1 MILVTLFLAAQLAHR
16 FAPTPAERSPVRVL
30 NVCQLLQVLPEVQG
44 QVVVVVGWS
53 SDTSEGSWLG
63 AECANRLVTDGF
75 TWPNEVATSFGE
87 AEFAPAPALPRGFR
101 WPEPAISRSL
111 LGLSRGPSSRASGK
125 WLAIY
130 GRLET
135 HVPLQVG
142 MCGGGPCGLG
152 FGHGSAAPALI
163 IFPEGGVREVPGP

>member
-101 WPEPAISRSL
+101 WPEVYWVSHADPARALAENGWRYTAGLRRMSRF
-111 LGLSRGPSSRASGK
+111 R
-125 WLAIY
+125 
-130 GRLET
+130 
-135 HVPLQVG
+135 
-142 MCGGGPCGLG
+142 
-152 FGHGSAAPALI
+152 
-163 IFPEGGVREVPGP
+163 